1 MIFNY
6 VFSETKGI
14 VFEVEVEGG
23 YTDRDIDGIVKEIG
37 GVNSF
42 WEFETPVISDNR
54 LSVPI
59 NIKRMDDDSNMV

>member
-42 WEFETPVISDNR
+42 WEFEAPVISDNR